1 MTDSTSDPVAPIMPA
16 LGKAR
21 LAAAAVLLACV
32 TARCLVSMDPFPM
45 WEGDP
50 TLLSTPQTSLG
61 PTGQL
66 VLDGLSLIAAAVVLW
81 CSRGLSVCSPILL
94 AVGALA
100 ALAHAI
106 IINHGSL
113 DNVRVGVSWC
123 AAMAAGVA
131 GLALARDRAGRSLAW
146 GALLAAVMLLAA
158 KGALQYFVEHP
169 ETVRAYNQHRRQ
181 FLEAQGWSDGS
192 MMARAFERRLFQNEA
207 TGWFGLSNV
216 FASVCA
222 GGVVAMLA
230 LAGASRRVRDDLPTW
245 IRPFIG
251 AGLLIA
257 GAGLAL
263 SMSKGGIAAAAVGVA
278 LLILGAVLRHKLA
291 GRTRAAAT
299 LGTILGVLVVAGM
312 LLGVVLR
319 GRMGERLAELS
330 IFFRWFYMQ
339 GAARIIAEHPLAGVG
354 PTGFKDA
361 YLLAK
366 PALSPEE
373 VTSPH
378 SILFDWV
385 STLGLAGAAWCA
397 AWLGWIALAGRS
409 LLRPE
414 SLSIP
419 SASPDSPSQSVWP
432 TPLLVRA
439 FVLVILA
446 PTALSAFV
454 ELRSSTPEA
463 SIARLV
469 AAALALGV
477 GVSVAS
483 LIDRLNSVPVGL
495 SAAALALAAHAQIEV
510 TPVWPGSGAWMLMV
524 CGLCAGNVV
533 PYRAGA
539 SSDLHSQAGSDPAS
553 VTHETAIP
561 RGAGIGSRLGA
572 LVAFVLAIASAF
584 GALRTWSWES
594 RLRDAA
600 SLVTPVAEARE
611 AYAEFVQASGGSAGE
626 VAAMLGSIGVKA
638 TLDRPDDVMR
648 EIASVQ
654 FDRAGRAAE
663 ILKAAGERA
672 RHAPTLQAASRL
684 WMQRMADRQSAG
696 EMMAAGDEAERA
708 LSVAEHAVELSRS
721 TSAWNW
727 LGTLRREVSIAL
739 GRRESLVAAAAA
751 FEAGARLD
759 PHGMTSA
766 LELVRVLESLGERAR
781 AGEWAARVLE
791 INRDMRLDPLRMLEP
806 GERAHLEA
814 LAKDAVGP

>member
-1 MTDSTSDPVAPIMPA
+1 MSDPVAPIMPA

-100 ALAHAI
+100 ALAHSF

-222 GGVVAMLA
+222 GGVVALLA
-230 LAGASRRVRDDLPTW
+230 LAGASRRARDLLPAW

-251 AGLLIA
+251 AGLIVA

-291 GRTRAAAT
+291 GRTRAAES

-319 GRMGERLAELS
+319 GLMGERLAELS

-414 SLSIP
+414 SLSIA
-419 SASPDSPSQSVWP
+419 SASPDSPSPSAWP

-446 PTALSAFV
+446 PTAFSAFV

-477 GVSVAS
+477 GVSVAT
-483 LIDRLNSVPVGL
+483 LIDRLGRAPAGL
-495 SAAALALAAHAQIEV
+495 AAAALALAAHAQIEV

-524 CGLCAGNVV
+524 CGLCAGMAA
-533 PYRAGA
+533 PTRDA
-539 SSDLHSQAGSDPAS
+539 SGPAS
-553 VTHETAIP
+553 GSPSSPAPAADGPGPLSSI
-561 RGAGIGSRLGA
+561 GARLGSLVTLA
-572 LVAFVLAIASAF
+572 LAFTAAF
-584 GALRTWSWES
+584 GGLRLWSWES

-626 VAAMLGSIGVKA
+626 IAAMLGSIGVKA

-672 RHAPTLQAASRL
+672 RHAPTLQAASKL

-696 EMMAAGDEAERA
+696 EMMAAGDEAEHA
-708 LSVAEHAVELSRS
+708 LGVAEHAVELSPS

-739 GRRESLVAAAAA
+739 GRRESMAAAAAA

-766 LELVRVLESLGERAR
+766 LELVRVLESLGDRAR

-814 LAKDAVGP
+814 LAKGAVGP